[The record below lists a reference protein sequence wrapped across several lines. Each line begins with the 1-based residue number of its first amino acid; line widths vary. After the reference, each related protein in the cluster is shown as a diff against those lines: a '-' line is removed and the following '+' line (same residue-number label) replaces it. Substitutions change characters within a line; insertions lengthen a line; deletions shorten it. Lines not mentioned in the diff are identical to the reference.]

1 MAGRKRY
8 AKRKVDKFYECEEV
22 LCADDDFYDSWT
34 MFPTDIMAAEV

>member
-8 AKRKVDKFYECEEV
+8 AQRKVDKVCEEV

-34 MFPTDIMAAEV
+34 MFPTDIVAAEV